1 MYFDANSLL
10 YHGIIFRKQIHA
22 LSYVHQTDLKIIRNI
37 LTDFK
42 CVGCKEQQKD
52 TAPPTRSIEPGSSDK
67 DPNAV
72 TFKPIGVIRTDFPE
86 KRAVPRQPS
95 VCSKLSGYIELSKD
109 VFNNPEHSLERLGEF
124 SHLWIIYHFHKN
136 DSHAKAKVAPPRLGG
151 ERVGIFSTRSP
162 HRPCPIGL
170 SLVEIDRI
178 EASRI
183 YFHGTDMID
192 GTPVFDLKPYIPRYD
207 SPNRSRFTGIHI
219 KSVHKLLMCIYIFCL
234 FFCCISSDHQS
245 VSTEDESSSFD
256 AREEPDGEETTTR
269 NIPAIVQPTMVSPV
283 SASGVT
289 TTDSVKVPNWI
300 LSDATLEVVFN
311 ERATQQIDEFQI
323 NRVSISFKGHD
334 SYGNDR

>member
-1 MYFDANSLL
+1 MFFISWNFFLFF
-10 YHGIIFRKQIHA
+10 FRKQIHA
-22 LSYVHQTDLKIIRNI
+22 LSYVHQTDLKIIRNL

-42 CVGCKEQQKD
+42 CVGCKEQLKD
-52 TAPPTRSIEPGSSDK
+52 TSPTRPIEPGSSEK
-67 DPNAV
+67 DQNAV
-72 TFKPIGVIRTDFPE
+72 TFKPIGIIRTDFPE

-183 YFHGTDMID
+183 YFHGTDMVD

-207 SPNRSRFTGIHI
+207 SPTRNRFTGIHI
-219 KSVHKLLMCIYIFCL
+219 KTIY
-234 FFCCISSDHQS
+234 
-245 VSTEDESSSFD
+245 
-256 AREEPDGEETTTR
+256 A
-269 NIPAIVQPTMVSPV
+269 
-283 SASGVT
+283 
-289 TTDSVKVPNWI
+289 
-300 LSDATLEVVFN
+300 
-311 ERATQQIDEFQI
+311 
-323 NRVSISFKGHD
+323 
-334 SYGNDR
+334 